1 MSCPDCFGGHVH
13 AGVPKGQVTKLYGVD
28 TYVSQP
34 AEGTPVKGIIIII
47 HDGFGWE
54 FVNNRLLADHYAEKG
69 DYKVYL
75 PDFVN
80 GHVIPV
86 WATDCLRALHRSDS
100 ILTWLLKPFYLAR
113 LIYGGLPFMMYSQFG
128 KTWPT
133 VKGFVSAVRENE
145 GASLPIG
152 AAGFCWGGKHAVN
165 LAHGHEAANGKPL
178 IDAGF
183 IGHPSRLAI
192 PDDLEKVRTPMS
204 FAIGDKDRAVKLPQ
218 IDIIRDVIERKPEGE
233 RGEVRTYHGASHGFC
248 VRADYVLVDAE
259 KQAMEAEEQALAWF
273 GTHFGRASY

>member
-13 AGVPKGQVTKLYGVD
+13 AGVPKGQVTKLHGID

-34 AEGTPVKGIIIII
+34 AEGTPVKGIIVIL

-86 WATDCLRALHRSDS
+86 WATDCLRALYRTDS
-100 ILTWLLKPFYLAR
+100 TLTWLLKPFYLAR
-113 LIYGGLPFMMYSQFG
+113 LIYGGLPFMMHSKFP

-133 VKGFVSAVRENE
+133 VKAFMTAVRENE

-152 AAGFCWGGKHAVN
+152 AAGFCWGGKHTAH

-178 IDAGF
+178 IDAAF
-183 IGHPSRLAI
+183 TGHPSRLQI
-192 PDDLEKVRTPMS
+192 PEELENVRIPMS
-204 FAIGDKDRAVKLPQ
+204 FAVGDKDHALKPPQ
-218 IDIIRDVIERKPEGE
+218 VQQIRDVIEGKPEGE
-233 RGEVRTYHGASHGFC
+233 RGEVRTYLGASHGFC
-248 VRADYVLVDAE
+248 VRADLVLLDAE
-259 KQAMEAEEQALAWF
+259 RQATEAEEQALAWF
-273 GTHFGRASY
+273 GTHFGRVSY